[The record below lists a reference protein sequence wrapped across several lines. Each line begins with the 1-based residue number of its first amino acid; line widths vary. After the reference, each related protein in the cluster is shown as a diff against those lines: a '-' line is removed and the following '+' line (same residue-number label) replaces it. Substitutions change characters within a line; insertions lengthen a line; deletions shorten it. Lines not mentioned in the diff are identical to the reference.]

1 LLGYFLAGLQAK
13 IRNQIRPHYPME
25 LMKAMKIALDFGEED
40 MMKKEGGQIQKT
52 VQTCYHSGAG

>member
-1 LLGYFLAGLQAK
+1 
-13 IRNQIRPHYPME
+13 ME